1 MDGAERLKT
10 EDMGFDGLA
19 GLADA
24 IDCGDERSSSPLE
37 LFAIDDPD
45 IGFMAELNSPKP
57 LDALLILRSEFG
69 AFGFGGG
76 CGLGPVSKKPPPL
89 SGWDVI

>member
-1 MDGAERLKT
+1 MEA
-10 EDMGFDGLA
+10 MGFDGFA
-19 GLADA
+19 GRADA

-57 LDALLILRSEFG
+57 LDALLIFRSDCG
-69 AFGFGGG
+69 AFVFEGG
-76 CGLGPVSKKPPPL
+76 CGLGLVSKKLPPL
-89 SGWDVI
+89 SGCDVT

>member
-1 MDGAERLKT
+1 M

-19 GLADA
+19 GRAEA
-24 IDCGDERSSSPLE
+24 IDCGDERSSNPLE

-57 LDALLILRSEFG
+57 LDALLILRSDCG

-89 SGWDVI
+89 SGCDVI